1 MSRSPI
7 LAALAATAAL
17 AFAACGSDEPSG
29 PSADSVKAG
38 VEQAAHVKLAA
49 MPIPG
54 EARSQGLVASFSNQA
69 DVATDK
75 QVVFLFMVKDAGTAG
90 KVAEQVRGMVPG
102 GSKLIVDDSV
112 IVLYASTGKDRGAA
126 IEQAVKAL

>member
-1 MSRSPI
+1 MSRSRI

-17 AFAACGSDEPSG
+17 GFAACGSDEPSG
-29 PSADSVKAG
+29 QSATSVKAG

-54 EARSQGLVASFSNQA
+54 EARSQGLIASFSNQA

-102 GSKLIVDDSV
+102 GSKLIVDDNV
-112 IVLYASTGKDRGAA
+112 IVLYATTGKDRGAD
-126 IEQAVKAL
+126 IEHAVKAL